1 MKDIFWIKL
10 DSGFYQNRKIRK
22 IVQTENGYVKI
33 AVWINLLCI
42 AGNTNDNGL
51 LFFSSKEPYTTE
63 LLAEEMRLSEDFI
76 RDTIAL
82 FEKREMIVI
91 EENVWAIK
99 NWEKYQNIGKM
110 ADVREYNKLKKR
122 EQRARQKESLAL
134 RNLSK
139 TSPKSQATE

>member
-10 DSGFYQNRKIRK
+10 DSSFYQNRKIRK
-22 IVQTENGYVKI
+22 IVQTDNGYVKV

-51 LFFSSKEPYTTE
+51 LFFSSKEPYSVE
-63 LLAEEMRLSEDFI
+63 LLAEEMRLTEDFI
-76 RDTIAL
+76 KETIAL
-82 FEKREMIVI
+82 FEKREMIEI
-91 EENVWAIK
+91 EQSVWAIK

-110 ADVREYNKLKKR
+110 AAVREYNKLKKR
-122 EQRARQKESLAL
+122 EERARQKESLAL
-134 RNLSK
+134 RILST

>member
-10 DSGFYQNRKIRK
+10 DSSFYQNRKIRK
-22 IVQTENGYVKI
+22 IVQTDNGYVKV

-51 LFFSSKEPYTTE
+51 LFFSSKEPYSVE

-76 RDTIAL
+76 RETIEL
-82 FEKREMIVI
+82 FEKREMIEI
-91 EENVWAIK
+91 ENNTWAIK

>member
-10 DSGFYQNRKIRK
+10 SADFYQNRKIRK
-22 IVQTENGYVKI
+22 IVQLEDGYVKV

-51 LFFSSKEPYTTE
+51 LFFSSKEPYSIE
-63 LLAEEMRLSEDFI
+63 LLAEEMRLSENFI
-76 RDTIAL
+76 KDTITL
-82 FEKREMIVI
+82 FEKREMIEI
-91 EENVWAIK
+91 EQNVWAIK

-110 ADVREYNKLKKR
+110 AAVREYNKQKKR
-122 EQRARQKESLAL
+122 EERARQKESLAL

-139 TSPKSQATE
+139 TSPNSQATE

>member
-10 DSGFYQNRKIRK
+10 DSEFYQNRKIRK
-22 IVQTENGYVKI
+22 IVQSESGYVRV

-51 LFFSSKEPYTTE
+51 LFFSSKEPYSIE

-122 EQRARQKESLAL
+122 EQRARQKESITL

-139 TSPKSQATE
+139 TSPKCQATE

>member
-22 IVQTENGYVKI
+22 IVQTENGYVKV

-63 LLAEEMRLSEDFI
+63 LLAEEMRLPEDFI
-76 RDTIAL
+76 LDTIAL

-91 EENVWAIK
+91 EDNVWAIK

>member
-10 DSGFYQNRKIRK
+10 ESDFYQNRKIRK
-22 IVQTENGYVKI
+22 IVQLEDGYVKV

-51 LFFSSKEPYTTE
+51 LFFSSKEPYSVE

-76 RDTIAL
+76 KDTITL

-91 EENVWAIK
+91 EEKVWAIK
-99 NWEKYQNIGKM
+99 NWEKYQNVGKM
-110 ADVREYNKLKKR
+110 ADVREYNKVKKR
-122 EQRARQKESLAL
+122 EQRARQKESLTL

-139 TSPKSQATE
+139 TSPISQDTE

>member
-22 IVQTENGYVKI
+22 IVQSENGYVKV

-42 AGNTNDNGL
+42 SGNTNDNGL
-51 LFFSSKEPYTTE
+51 LFFSSKEPYSIE

-122 EQRARQKESLAL
+122 EQRARQKESITL

>member
-22 IVQTENGYVKI
+22 IVQSENGYVKV

-51 LFFSSKEPYTTE
+51 LFFSSKEPYSIE

-76 RDTIAL
+76 RDTIVL

-122 EQRARQKESLAL
+122 EQRARQKESITL

>member
-10 DSGFYQNRKIRK
+10 DSGFYQNRKIIK
-22 IVQTENGYVKI
+22 IVQTENGYVKV

-51 LFFSSKEPYTTE
+51 LFFSSKEPYSVE

-76 RDTIAL
+76 RETIEL
-82 FEKREMIVI
+82 FEKREMIEI
-91 EENVWAIK
+91 ENNTWAIK